1 MVGGEL
7 GANRNVLFVV
17 RVEIVRRIGVMVVV
31 VVVCLIRV
39 DHEEMLGLID
49 AMRQRLMHAM
59 SQVAILNKC
68 HFATSVGV

>member
-17 RVEIVRRIGVMVVV
+17 RVEIVRRTGVMVV

-39 DHEEMLGLID
+39 DHEEMLGLVD